1 MNTIR
6 NSTQDLHTELESL
19 QFNRNMFDGSQTPY
33 ERASLIHSN
42 IQIFSI
48 LDPLLPKDFSREWL
62 LQHDFASLENL
73 LLPDQWPIKT
83 LPSTTAYTT
92 YLTHITEN
100 INAHIYLN
108 FMGFMFGG
116 QIMKKLY
123 PESSSF
129 YNFAELP
136 SKIKYIRETIVQD
149 TPEFIQEVRI
159 GFKFHHLISKELQ
172 DL

>member
-1 MNTIR
+1 MSIR
-6 NSTQDLHTELESL
+6 EATLDLHKTLEKL
-19 QFNRNMFDGSQTPY
+19 PFNRAMFDGDQTKHQ
-33 ERASLIHSN
+33 RAALIYSN

-48 LDPLLPKDFSREWL
+48 LDPLVPDDFRREWL
-62 LQHDFASLENL
+62 LQHDFAHLESLIS
-73 LLPDQWPIKT
+73 PHQWPIKT
-83 LPSTTAYTT
+83 LPATRAYTT

-108 FMGFMFGG
+108 FLGFMYGG

-123 PESSSF
+123 PDSSSF

-136 SKIKYIRETIVQD
+136 SKIKYIRTNIIQD
-149 TPEFIQEVRI
+149 TPEFVQETRI

-172 DL
+172 EL